1 MMKAQGG
8 VAQGGQFE
16 WVDSLLVQAITQ
28 GHWMLLSH
36 ANFCRYMIHT
46 CTTCMYV
53 V

>member
-8 VAQGGQFE
+8 VAHGGQFE

-36 ANFCRYMIHT
+36 ANFCRYMKCT
-46 CTTCMYV
+46 CIMLYAV
-53 V
+53 